1 MKNHVVQYVTFQ
13 YMKRNHKRTVT
24 AFLGIVFMVLLMTCV
39 FVGRDTGIAYLE
51 DMGAARDGKWHA
63 SIYDINGEELSE
75 IESMEHVSDLAISKS
90 MGLTA
95 FNRSE
100 NPEKPY
106 LNIRAYS
113 EKCFDW
119 MNIELSEGRFPTDT
133 NEIILSESVREN
145 GSSVKIGDEISAEY
159 LTRSITGIAEGVES
173 VFPFQDITVKYGE
186 SVEIP
191 KDFPYYG
198 ESDSFREDINYTGE
212 KQNYRVVGF
221 MKTPGF
227 ESGGSACYEALTW
240 ISPEIAAENG
250 GLFNVSLMFDLED
263 SMTAPS
269 RELRKYSEN
278 KTVAFNDYV
287 LAFSGNS
294 SDSTINIIVQAM
306 TLFFLTVII
315 IASII
320 LIYNLFNMSFEERS
334 RYLGMLCSVGATGRQ
349 KRSSVYFEAFYLLLL
364 ALPTGFLLG
373 LAVVQGGM
381 MMLQPFV
388 GKIWGIY
395 GETQDVPVSLNILPG
410 SVLLVLIVSIVTVF
424 VSAYLPARKIS
435 KIGPI
440 ECIRGNEQ
448 RPKKLHSMDMR
459 FIRRRG
465 VEGML
470 ARNSLRV
477 QRRKTRG
484 IVRSIIV
491 FAVILV
497 VTSFGVR
504 NVTRIVSYRM
514 QDDSSINYKMDD
526 WDYIFGT
533 MNGDFADYEA
543 VKAQIEADEGVE
555 SVCEWGTG
563 TFIGTVP
570 NEVFSREY
578 WQALHKV
585 FNLYYH
591 RELTDEEFNE
601 HHSGGRGMINV
612 VAVNDEMFSQIAEAA
627 DVDENIIRDAEYPAI
642 VVQDGEVSTENWR
655 VGGMDAERY
664 QFYQIERMTDLE
676 KGEIIPIT
684 LYCPDEKK
692 NEDFPLTVSGYASNE
707 QLEMFQFHSEQMWVI
722 IRMDTGKAMNEILM
736 SSDVNDDNYQLIQK
750 HLMIK
755 MNGNATN
762 LPEKLRNMPVVAGGK
777 YFFMDANYTR
787 TLADSINAM
796 IRILLYSFVILA
808 SAISMLSLHNSIR
821 GRILGRRQEF
831 AILKS
836 LGATNG
842 QIRKM
847 LYCECRAIMGRSI
860 LWSAAIAVPLIFLIR
875 EFLIKVLGYMKISFP
890 WILCGAAV
898 ILAAVILTAMTQRC
912 FAQMNQRNVAEDIR
926 EERG

>member
-1 MKNHVVQYVTFQ
+1 MTVSGKISIIREKSRVTGF
-13 YMKRNHKRTVT
+13 
-24 AFLGIVFMVLLMTCV
+24 
-39 FVGRDTGIAYLE
+39 
-51 DMGAARDGKWHA
+51 
-63 SIYDINGEELSE
+63 
-75 IESMEHVSDLAISKS
+75 
-90 MGLTA
+90 
-95 FNRSE
+95 
-100 NPEKPY
+100 
-106 LNIRAYS
+106 
-113 EKCFDW
+113 
-119 MNIELSEGRFPTDT
+119 
-133 NEIILSESVREN
+133 
-145 GSSVKIGDEISAEY
+145 
-159 LTRSITGIAEGVES
+159 
-173 VFPFQDITVKYGE
+173 
-186 SVEIP
+186 
-191 KDFPYYG
+191 
-198 ESDSFREDINYTGE
+198 
-212 KQNYRVVGF
+212 VGF
-221 MKTPGF
+221 MKVPGF
-227 ESGGSACYEALTW
+227 ESAGSACYEALTW

-263 SMTAPS
+263 SMAPS
-269 RELRKYSEN
+269 RELKKYNEN
-278 KTVAFNDYV
+278 KTVAYNDYV

-294 SDSTINIIVQAM
+294 SDSTINVIVRAM

-349 KRSSVYFEAFYLLLL
+349 KRSSVYFEAFFLLLP

-373 LAVVQGGM
+373 LAVIQGGM

-388 GKIWGIY
+388 GEIYGIY
-395 GETQDVPVSLNILPG
+395 GAPQDVPVSLNILPG

-448 RPKKLHSMDMR
+448 HSKKLHSMDMR
-459 FIRRRG
+459 LIRRRG

-477 QRRKTRG
+477 QHRKTRG
-484 IVRSIIV
+484 IVRSIVV

-543 VKAQIEADEGVE
+543 VKAEIEADEGVE

-591 RELTDEEFNE
+591 KELTDEEFNE
-601 HHSGGRGMINV
+601 HHSGGRGLLNV

-627 DVDENIIRDAEYPAI
+627 DVDEKIIRDAEYPAI

-676 KGEIIPIT
+676 KGEIIPMV

-692 NEDFPLTVSGYASNE
+692 NEDFSLTVAGYASNE
-707 QLEMFQFHSEQMWVI
+707 QLEMFQFHSEQMWAI
-722 IRMDTGKAMNEILM
+722 IRMDTGKALNEILM
-736 SSDVNDDNYQLIQK
+736 SSDDDDNYQLIQK

-755 MNGNATN
+755 MNENVTD
-762 LPEKLRNMPVVAGGK
+762 LPEKLRNMPMVAEGK
-777 YFFMDANYTR
+777 YFFMDADYTK
-787 TLADSINAM
+787 TLADSLNAM

-808 SAISMLSLHNSIR
+808 SVISMLSLYNSIR
-821 GRILGRRQEF
+821 GRVLGRRQEF
-831 AILKS
+831 AVLKS
-836 LGATNG
+836 MGATNG
-842 QIRKM
+842 QIRRM
-847 LYCECRAIMGRSI
+847 LYHECRAIMGRSI
-860 LWSAAIAVPLIFLIR
+860 LWSAVIAVPLIFLIR
-875 EFLIKVLGYMKISFP
+875 EFLIKVLGYMRISFP
-890 WILCGAAV
+890 WVICGAAV
-898 ILAAVILTAMTQRC
+898 MLAAVILTAMTQRC